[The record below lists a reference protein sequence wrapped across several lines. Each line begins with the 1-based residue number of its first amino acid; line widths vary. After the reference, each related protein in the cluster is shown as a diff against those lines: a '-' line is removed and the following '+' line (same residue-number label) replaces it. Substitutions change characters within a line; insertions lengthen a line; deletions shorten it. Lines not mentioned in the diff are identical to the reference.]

1 MNRLKAIEGPLTGL
15 IFTIPEGPRIIVG
28 RNDAYD
34 LVIPDTSLSRKH
46 FAIENK
52 DDGVFLVDLG
62 SLNGTQLNGACVS
75 TARLENNDKIAAG
88 QTVLLFESD
97 DATQDETKAPENSQ
111 GSAPTIPIEIAQ
123 KPAEVSGDGT
133 GSTSD
138 HNSETDSLPLGRCCE
153 CDKLI
158 YGEDIKAQ
166 TATQDGETLRCKACP
181 EASSK

>member
-15 IFTIPEGPRIIVG
+15 VFTIPEGPRIIVG

-46 FAIENK
+46 FAIERK
-52 DDGVFLVDLG
+52 DDGIFLVDLG
-62 SLNGTQLNGACVS
+62 SLNGTQLNGSCVS

-97 DATQDETKAPENSQ
+97 DLTEATNEPVSNSKA
-111 GSAPTIPIEIAQ
+111 GAPTIPIEIAKQ
-123 KPAEVSGDGT
+123 TTEASSDK
-133 GSTSD
+133 SD
-138 HNSETDSLPLGRCCE
+138 HNSETDSLPLGRCCV

-158 YGEDIKAQ
+158 YGEDIK
-166 TATQDGETLRCKACP
+166 TDKATQDGETLRCKTCP
-181 EASSK
+181 EASSE